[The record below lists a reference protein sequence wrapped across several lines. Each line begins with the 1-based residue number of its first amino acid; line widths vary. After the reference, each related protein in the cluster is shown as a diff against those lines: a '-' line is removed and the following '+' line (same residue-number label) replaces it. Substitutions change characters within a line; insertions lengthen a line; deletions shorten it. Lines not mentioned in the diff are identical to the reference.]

1 MSISSSVFSK
11 RFSITT
17 SVKQIE
23 ELKMIHNP
31 HWLLKEER
39 DENYKSKGVGQL
51 EISQVLSSA
60 LLF

>member
-1 MSISSSVFSK
+1 
-11 RFSITT
+11 
-17 SVKQIE
+17 
-23 ELKMIHNP
+23 MIHNP